1 MEGVESAT
9 NVSFARGVVGEAES
23 PGYNMPWDLL
33 HLTLLLP
40 LTDLE
45 KGTGP
50 LCAPVF
56 PPETM
61 FTDNSHSSL
70 LLRTW

>member
-1 MEGVESAT
+1 MEGVKSAT

-40 LTDLE
+40 LTWRKAL
-45 KGTGP
+45 GLSVP
-50 LCAPVF
+50 QC
-56 PPETM
+56 
-61 FTDNSHSSL
+61 SHLKQCL
-70 LLRTW
+70 LIILTLPCS